1 MLCSSDGFDEYS
13 MYYEYE
19 NNLFFDDYESQN
31 DFGDIKSIKSSEDL
45 NNAHL
50 DTKNSTLSKK
60 KRQRDNSDISNDILE
75 NENENNNEKENE
87 YEKENDD
94 SSNINQRKIF
104 DINFQSNMIKKR
116 GRKSLNNKDNGK
128 HNKLSEDNIIEKIKT
143 YIFNHIIVFLNLL
156 IKEENKKLIK
166 LDSYIVKQLKTEFN
180 QQLINATLKKIFLIT
195 DISDRYKRINK
206 YSLDVN
212 RNIINKIYENN
223 ENNEN
228 EQIIR
233 ILNLTFGE
241 VFDIFISDLKPLDTA
256 ILDKIKGSKILDCK
270 YFSRAYDFL
279 EKVRKTEMKNN
290 KNKENVE
297 EYINKIKDLCI
308 TFKQWFEN
316 KIGRNSK
323 NAMKYSYL

>member
-1 MLCSSDGFDEYS
+1 
-13 MYYEYE
+13 
-19 NNLFFDDYESQN
+19 
-31 DFGDIKSIKSSEDL
+31 
-45 NNAHL
+45 
-50 DTKNSTLSKK
+50 
-60 KRQRDNSDISNDILE
+60 
-75 NENENNNEKENE
+75 
-87 YEKENDD
+87 
-94 SSNINQRKIF
+94 
-104 DINFQSNMIKKR
+104 MIKKR

-143 YIFNHIIVFLNLL
+143 YIFNHIIDFLNLL
-156 IKEENKKLIK
+156 IEEKNMKLIK

-195 DISDRYKRINK
+195 DISDRYKNNNK

-270 YFSRAYDFL
+270 YFSRASDFL
-279 EKVRKTEMKNN
+279 EKVRKIEMKTN

-297 EYINKIKDLCI
+297 EYINKIKNLCI

>member
-31 DFGDIKSIKSSEDL
+31 YFGDIKSIKSSEDF
-45 NNAHL
+45 NNDHL

-195 DISDRYKRINK
+195 DISDRYKNNNK

-241 VFDIFISDLKPLDTA
+241 LFDIFISDLKPLDEA
-256 ILDKIKGSKILDCK
+256 IVDKIKGSLILDCK
-270 YFSRAYDFL
+270 YFSRASDFL
-279 EKVRKTEMKNN
+279 EKVRKIEMKTN

-297 EYINKIKDLCI
+297 EYINKIKNLCI

>member
-31 DFGDIKSIKSSEDL
+31 YFGDIKSIKSSEDF
-45 NNAHL
+45 NNDHL

-180 QQLINATLKKIFLIT
+180 QQLLNATLKKIFLIT
-195 DISDRYKRINK
+195 DISDRYKNNNK

-241 VFDIFISDLKPLDTA
+241 LFDIFISDLKPLDEA
-256 ILDKIKGSKILDCK
+256 IVDKIKGSLILDCK
-270 YFSRAYDFL
+270 YFSRASDFL
-279 EKVRKTEMKNN
+279 EKVRKIEMKTN

-297 EYINKIKDLCI
+297 EYINKIKNLCI

>member
-31 DFGDIKSIKSSEDL
+31 YFGDIKSIKSSEDF
-45 NNAHL
+45 NNDHL

-143 YIFNHIIVFLNLL
+143 YIFNHIIDFLNLL
-156 IKEENKKLIK
+156 IEEKNKKLIK
-166 LDSYIVKQLKTEFN
+166 LDSYIVKQLKREFN
-180 QQLINATLKKIFLIT
+180 EQLINATLKKIFLIT

-241 VFDIFISDLKPLDTA
+241 LFDIFISDLKPLDEA
-256 ILDKIKGSKILDCK
+256 IVDKIKGSLILDCK
-270 YFSRAYDFL
+270 YFSRASDFL
-279 EKVRKTEMKNN
+279 EKVRKIEMKTN

-297 EYINKIKDLCI
+297 EYINKIKNLCI

>member
-1 MLCSSDGFDEYS
+1 MLYFSDGFDEYS
-13 MYYEYE
+13 MYDEYE

-31 DFGDIKSIKSSEDL
+31 YFGDIKSIKSLEDF
-45 NNAHL
+45 NNDPL
-50 DTKNSTLSKK
+50 DTNNSTLSKK

-94 SSNINQRKIF
+94 SSNKNQRKIF
-104 DINFQSNMIKKR
+104 DINFQSNMEKKR
-116 GRKSLNNKDNGK
+116 GRKTLNNKDIGK

-143 YIFNHIIVFLNLL
+143 YIFNHIIDFLNLL
-156 IKEENKKLIK
+156 IEEKNMKLIK

-195 DISDRYKRINK
+195 DISDRYKNNNK

-270 YFSRAYDFL
+270 YFSRASDFL
-279 EKVRKTEMKNN
+279 EKVRKIEMKTN

-323 NAMKYSYL
+323 NAMKYNYL

>member
-13 MYYEYE
+13 MYDEYE

-31 DFGDIKSIKSSEDL
+31 YFGDIKSIKSSEDF
-45 NNAHL
+45 NNDHL

-195 DISDRYKRINK
+195 DISDRYKNNNK

-241 VFDIFISDLKPLDTA
+241 LFDIFISDLKPLDEA
-256 ILDKIKGSKILDCK
+256 IVDKIKGSLILDCK
-270 YFSRAYDFL
+270 YFSRASDFL
-279 EKVRKTEMKNN
+279 EKVRKIEMKTN

-297 EYINKIKDLCI
+297 EYINKIKNLCI

>member
-19 NNLFFDDYESQN
+19 NKLFFDDYESQN
-31 DFGDIKSIKSSEDL
+31 YFGDIKSIKSSEDF
-45 NNAHL
+45 NNDHL

-94 SSNINQRKIF
+94 SSNKNQRKIF

-195 DISDRYKRINK
+195 DISDRYKNNNK

-270 YFSRAYDFL
+270 YFSRASDFL
-279 EKVRKTEMKNN
+279 EKVRKIEMKTN

-323 NAMKYSYL
+323 NAMKYNYL

>member
-31 DFGDIKSIKSSEDL
+31 YFGDIKSIKSSEDL

-195 DISDRYKRINK
+195 DISDRYKNNNK

-256 ILDKIKGSKILDCK
+256 ILDKIKGSLILDCK
-270 YFSRAYDFL
+270 NFSRASDFL
-279 EKVRKTEMKNN
+279 EKVKKTEMKNN

-323 NAMKYSYL
+323 NAMKYNYL

>member
-31 DFGDIKSIKSSEDL
+31 YFGDIKSIKSSEDF
-45 NNAHL
+45 NNDHL

-180 QQLINATLKKIFLIT
+180 QQLLNATLKKIFLIT
-195 DISDRYKRINK
+195 DISDRYKNNNK

-241 VFDIFISDLKPLDTA
+241 LFDIFISDLKPLDEA
-256 ILDKIKGSKILDCK
+256 IVDKIKGSLILDCK
-270 YFSRAYDFL
+270 YFSRASDFL
-279 EKVRKTEMKNN
+279 EKVRKIEMKTN